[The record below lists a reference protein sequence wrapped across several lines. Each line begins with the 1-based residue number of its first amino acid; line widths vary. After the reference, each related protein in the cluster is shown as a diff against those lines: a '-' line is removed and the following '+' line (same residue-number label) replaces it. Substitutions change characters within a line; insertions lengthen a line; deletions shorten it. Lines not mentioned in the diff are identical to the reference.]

1 MAASILRPSIVDFL
15 EFSMPGRHE
24 KTALEEMRLGARC
37 ALEGRTIADVE
48 REWSRLR
55 VVALEREGEAIQ
67 IVPEPATSLA
77 AGDLLI
83 VIGEREALVRLA
95 QAAGGKEA

>member
-15 EFSMPGRHE
+15 ELSMPGHHE
-24 KTALEEMRLGARC
+24 ETALEEMRLGARC
-37 ALEGRTIADVE
+37 ALSGRTIADVE

-55 VVALEREGEAIQ
+55 VVALKRDGEAIR

-77 AGDLLI
+77 ANDLLI
-83 VIGEREALVRLA
+83 VIGDREALVRFA
-95 QAAGGKEA
+95 QAAAGEGE